1 MDIFYDILNLGNSDT
16 WVVYLAA
23 CLISFMPFATLGFL
37 FSKHRDEE
45 PSYLISIDKVKS
57 LKNAW
62 TLLLLLIVP
71 LIFIYNVFVWSGYA
85 FVVTAHFLAFII
97 KSVYDLIVD
106 YVIKPLI
113 ESVIKPLW
121 EFIKTILPLWKIIK
135 WIVSSIIWVFWN
147 IFWMP
152 VKIVFLSLY
161 HYCILWVWDL
171 YKVSFQSIKGT
182 YEKSRLRVTFTGAFY
197 TLGIL
202 GSSIYLAILFGYDII
217 AFIGLIVAILPSIKA
232 YGTATS
238 MLHYKD
244 ERDHSLHGKK
254 VMDTALNYVIASI
267 VGVLAIELLLL
278 LSWIPD
284 LGLVFLGVAINTNV
298 FLSAL
303 VILSLIVLFFAEAI
317 FPNHLLYKDEST
329 SMPDSIMSYLASI
342 RDRGLQIV
350 LSLIPASIWVSLI
363 LLIPAAIIY
372 LSVSTSESLKND
384 VLTQRGEN
392 IAKDINEVAE
402 EVDSLLFS
410 DSISELEDAFESA
423 IAFEVRSQQ
432 NTFGLGFP
440 QNVIEQPEIIFDNN
454 FTSWTGELPDMLK
467 GLINDTVIIKKK
479 IIDSEL
485 LIKKITTHITDYKDQ
500 TWEFKIQR
508 KLKKDNKDQW
518 TTISSGNDISRI
530 VDKNITEGKA
540 YVYRI
545 MAVNKNGQSAWS
557 GEYNKIIGKKVLTPP
572 SSLAISSES
581 NFRLVFSWNDNS
593 NNEDGFIIERRLSG
607 KDGKWSEY
615 ASVGSDISQYIV
627 SDVRSKHVRKYDYRV
642 LAQGMGGKSKPTAT
656 KSHQLIL
663 ESPRNLKANA
673 NLKSVR
679 VDWAYSFGYNTKDW
693 DWVNYSRRTGSITS
707 NKADGVFA
715 LGEKSLSDIM
725 QIRIDEE
732 EAVLVKSRL
741 DLALAKERVDACE
754 SLISYD
760 KSQRTMLKVFKNFAF
775 IFAILFTALFGGI
788 LLAIMMSYISKLFYN
803 VFTIRKD
810 EPLYFMSLIKDEKS
824 KNNNQPLLAFSIWIL
839 AFIFFGGGLVFITEV
854 TSYLP
859 F

>member
-1 MDIFYDILNLGNSDT
+1 MDIFYDILNLGNSET

-23 CLISFMPFATLGFL
+23 CLLSFMPFAILGFL
-37 FSKHRDEE
+37 FSKHRNEE
-45 PSYLISIDKVKS
+45 PSYLMSIDKVKN
-57 LKNAW
+57 LENAW
-62 TLLLLLIVP
+62 TLLLLIIVP

-85 FVVTAHFLAFII
+85 FVVAAHFIAFII
-97 KSVYDLIVD
+97 KSVYDLLVD
-106 YVIKPLI
+106 YIIKPLI
-113 ESVIKPLW
+113 DHVIKPLW
-121 EFIKTILPLWKIIK
+121 EFIKTIFPIWKIIK

-152 VKIVFLSLY
+152 IRVVFMSLY
-161 HYCILWVWDL
+161 HYCVLWLWDL
-171 YKVSFQSIKGT
+171 YKISFTSIKGT
-182 YEKSRLRVTFTGAFY
+182 YEKSTLIVTFTGAFY

-202 GSSIYLAILFGYDII
+202 GLSIYLSILFGYDVI
-217 AFIGLIVAILPSIKA
+217 AFIGLVIATLPSIKA

-238 MLHYKD
+238 MLHYND

-342 RDRGLQIV
+342 RDKGLQIV
-350 LSLIPASIWVSLI
+350 LSLIPGSIWLSLV
-363 LLIPAAIIY
+363 LLIPAAVIY
-372 LSVSTSESLKND
+372 ISVSTSESLKND
-384 VLTQRGEN
+384 VLTKRGEN
-392 IAKDINEVAE
+392 IAKDIKVLDEIIF
-402 EVDSLLFS
+402 DFS
-410 DSISELEDAFESA
+410 KSTDEAKESA
-423 IAFEVRSQQ
+423 KDEIALEIRYNQ
-432 NTFGLGFP
+432 NAFGLGFP

-454 FTSWTGELPDMLK
+454 YTEATTLLPGMLK
-467 GLINDTVIIKKK
+467 MLIDDTVLLRNQ
-479 IIDSEL
+479 IIDLEL
-485 LIKKITTHITDYKDQ
+485 LIKNINSHIVEYNDQ

-518 TTISSGNDISRI
+518 TTISSGNDISRM

-545 MAVNKNGQSAWS
+545 MAINKNGQSAWS
-557 GEYNKIIGKKVLTPP
+557 GEYNKIIGKTVLAPP
-572 SSLAISSES
+572 SDLVISSES

-607 KDGKWSEY
+607 KESKWSEY
-615 ASVGSDISQYIV
+615 ASVGSDVSQYIV

-642 LAQGMGGKSKPTAT
+642 LAQGMGGKSNPTAT
-656 KSHQLIL
+656 RSHQLIL

-693 DWVNYSRRTGSITS
+693 NWVTYSRRVGSITS
-707 NKADGVFA
+707 NKADGVFV
-715 LGEKSLSDIM
+715 LGEKSLADIM
-725 QIRIDEE
+725 QEKIDKETE
-732 EAVLVKSRL
+732 VLTQKYL
-741 DLALAKERVDACE
+741 DLESAKERVEACE

-760 KSQRTMLKVFKNFAF
+760 KSQRTILKVFKNLAF

-788 LLAIMMSYISKLFYN
+788 ILAIMMSYISKLFYN
-803 VFTIRKD
+803 VFTIRED
-810 EPLYFMSLIKDEKS
+810 GPLYFMSLIKEEKVKS
-824 KNNNQPLLAFSIWIL
+824 KNQPLLAFTIWIL
-839 AFIFFGGGLVFITEV
+839 AFIFFGGGLVFITEFAS
-854 TSYLP
+854 TYMP
-859 F
+859 